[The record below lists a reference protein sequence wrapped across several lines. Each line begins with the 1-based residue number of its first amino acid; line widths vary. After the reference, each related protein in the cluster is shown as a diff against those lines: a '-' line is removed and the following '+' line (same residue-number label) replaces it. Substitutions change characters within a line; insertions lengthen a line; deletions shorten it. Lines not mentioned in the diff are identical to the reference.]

1 MPSDFA
7 FKAMNTFHRGLLRL
21 SGGRVG
27 WKASDMPVLKLTTT
41 GRKTGRSQ
49 TLQGKPAQP
58 MRARVATP
66 EERSRLW
73 PCVVAD
79 HKNYA
84 GYQTRTT
91 REIPLVLLERKV

>member
-27 WKASDMPVLKLTTT
+27 WKASDMPVRLLNL
-41 GRKTGRSQ
+41 RDNPEVAV

-91 REIPLVLLERKV
+91 REIPLVLLERTV